1 MSICGFVQVGKT
13 ECVGRGSS
21 RFESQGGSTRQQ
33 NNARLLTGG
42 RRAAREES
50 FDYYSVAGDPA
61 RGMRRGGARAG
72 APDPRT
78 GGAVPRRRA
87 SVPTGLLCVIEG
99 WANRDRGVAL
109 FTSTADDINNQL
121 PGLGARE
128 DARPTHSIP
137 TVYLSIIGYI
147 ERYIGGAHG
156 ERTESADGS
165 HGPTSRPDR

>member
-1 MSICGFVQVGKT
+1 MQVGKT

-21 RFESQGGSTRQQ
+21 RFESTRQQ

>member
-1 MSICGFVQVGKT
+1 MCWTRFFAVRVPGRINPPTKQRPPAYRRAPGRAGGIIRLLL
-13 ECVGRGSS
+13 GRG
-21 RFESQGGSTRQQ
+21 GPGP
-33 NNARLLTGG
+33 GD
-42 RRAAREES
+42 AA
-50 FDYYSVAGDPA
+50 
-61 RGMRRGGARAG
+61 RGGAGGGAG
-72 APDPRT
+72 PADRR
-78 GGAVPRRRA
+78 AVPRRRA

>member
-21 RFESQGGSTRQQ
+21 RFESTRQQ

-72 APDPRT
+72 APDPAPADRRC
-78 GGAVPRRRA
+78 GAAPSGVGADGAVVCHKASFSLRA
-87 SVPTGLLCVIEG
+87 GQIGTEAWRCSRQRLT
-99 WANRDRGVAL
+99 
-109 FTSTADDINNQL
+109 INNQL

-128 DARPTHSIP
+128 DARPTHSITDFVQCTMRNTP
-137 TVYLSIIGYI
+137 HTT
-147 ERYIGGAHG
+147 E

-165 HGPTSRPDR
+165 HGPTSRPAR

>member
-1 MSICGFVQVGKT
+1 M
-13 ECVGRGSS
+13 
-21 RFESQGGSTRQQ
+21 
-33 NNARLLTGG
+33 
-42 RRAAREES
+42 
-50 FDYYSVAGDPA
+50 
-61 RGMRRGGARAG
+61 
-72 APDPRT
+72 PDPRT

-147 ERYIGGAHG
+147 ERYIGTLPFTVDL
-156 ERTESADGS
+156 EQLRVY
-165 HGPTSRPDR
+165 PD